1 MKPVIDHLE
10 EAKTFKRLNIDNK
23 FNLYLFAADV
33 KKEIEDWKEEQ
44 IRISEEQ
51 YKKDEEMLSDFISQ
65 IEDEYKRRLKIEY
78 HSVKEMN

>member
-44 IRISEEQ
+44 IRITEEK
-51 YKKDEEMLSDFISQ
+51 YKNVEEMLSDFIC
-65 IEDEYKRRLKIEY
+65 R
-78 HSVKEMN
+78 MNINVD

>member
-44 IRISEEQ
+44 IRITEE
-51 YKKDEEMLSDFISQ
+51 K
-65 IEDEYKRRLKIEY
+65 
-78 HSVKEMN
+78 